1 MAVEERVADDRCEAA
16 EGGVI
21 LGGVDRL
28 DRCQDGRG
36 GDREGGV
43 EGVIEVCFA
52 GVGEDRALICYVS
65 ACREEGRGNGERRTS
80 SMPPE
85 TRMSMSLRKWPCRN
99 RYPGK
104 PGTRFLSTAGPAPVL
119 GSL

>member
-16 EGGVI
+16 EEGEVI
-21 LGGVDRL
+21 LGGVERL

-52 GVGEDRALICYVS
+52 GVGGDRALTCYVI
-65 ACREEGRGNGERRTS
+65 ACREGRGKGERRTS
-80 SMPPE
+80 SMSPE
-85 TRMSMSLRKWPCRN
+85 TRMSMSLRK
-99 RYPGK
+99 
-104 PGTRFLSTAGPAPVL
+104 
-119 GSL
+119 